1 MWGVSGSGG
10 HQGVQGGMV
19 CDGVGMDVG
28 GVMCVCK
35 SGAGLPFTGTKWK
48 WPHNAN
54 TTTVLMF
61 MPLHTDHIH
70 AR

>member
-1 MWGVSGSGG
+1 
-10 HQGVQGGMV
+10 MV
-19 CDGVGMDVG
+19 CDGVGTDVG

-35 SGAGLPFTGTKWK
+35 SGVGLPFTGTKWK

-54 TTTVLMF
+54 TMTVLMF

-70 AR
+70 AH